1 MQWQGHSDNI
11 TTFSGAAKHCEYEE
25 SFPFVIQA
33 PNLAYM
39 LTNVW
44 RTILDIGPMEIRP
57 LVAIAPHAI
66 FQHPVSPIYLPLSA
80 KWIYWSC
87 RARKKLKNEWL
98 IISVWCSYVKLW
110 RFNRWLSL
118 PLLGIF
124 TFWDSPPLI
133 TCQMRTV
140 WSFYKIPKGGGRRE
154 LLVCWM
160 SAMLSFRRAGTDCG
174 THEALFFQPSKPYGM
189 GKAIGPHGTIALGR
203 NLTPKGQRY
212 TSNLIQEEI
221 LSS

>member
-1 MQWQGHSDNI
+1 MFPIVGRLSRK
-11 TTFSGAAKHCEYEE
+11 SC
-25 SFPFVIQA
+25 PFVIQA

-66 FQHPVSPIYLPLSA
+66 FQLPVSAIYLRVSA

-87 RARKKLKNEWL
+87 RAWKKLNNEWL
-98 IISVWCSYVKLW
+98 TISVWCSYVKLW
-110 RFNRWLSL
+110 MNEWMKLWKFNHWLSL

-133 TCQMRTV
+133 ACQMRTV

-154 LLVCWM
+154 RLVCWK
-160 SAMLSFRRAGTDCG
+160 C
-174 THEALFFQPSKPYGM
+174 
-189 GKAIGPHGTIALGR
+189 
-203 NLTPKGQRY
+203 
-212 TSNLIQEEI
+212 
-221 LSS
+221 

>member
-1 MQWQGHSDNI
+1 
-11 TTFSGAAKHCEYEE
+11 
-25 SFPFVIQA
+25 
-33 PNLAYM
+33 M

-66 FQHPVSPIYLPLSA
+66 FQHPVLPIYLPLSA
-80 KWIYWSC
+80 KWINWSC

-140 WSFYKIPKGGGRRE
+140 WSFYKIPKGGGRRDR
-154 LLVCWM
+154 LVRWM
-160 SAMLSFRRAGTDCG
+160 STILSFWRTGTDWG
-174 THEALFFQPSKPYGM
+174 TDKALFFPGVQKMAWIRPIEPYGTFYIELL
-189 GKAIGPHGTIALGR
+189 KT
-203 NLTPKGQRY
+203 TKGQRY
-212 TSNLIQEEI
+212 TSHLIQEEV
-221 LSS
+221 LVS